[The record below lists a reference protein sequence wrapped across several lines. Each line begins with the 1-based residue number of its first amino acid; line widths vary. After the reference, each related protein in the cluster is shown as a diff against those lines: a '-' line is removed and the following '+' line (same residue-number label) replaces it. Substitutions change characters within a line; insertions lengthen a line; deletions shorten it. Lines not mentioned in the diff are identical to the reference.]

1 MKIKKLFFV
10 NMRFCYGCNLSDMVD
25 NFNFINL
32 DIIFLKY
39 ESKKFNEMKVLKK
52 KLMNLMKRLQNYSW
66 KIKIK

>member
-1 MKIKKLFFV
+1 
-10 NMRFCYGCNLSDMVD
+10 MRFCYGCNLSDMVD

-39 ESKKFNEMKVLKK
+39 ESKKFNEIEILKK